1 MKFRL
6 VGLMGVGILAFAVT
20 ACDRGRDQDREMN
33 EPLGAGEAE
42 EGRAAPDRPG
52 AIGEQPGRVGEQAP
66 LGEQAPQRAER
77 LPGEQV
83 QPVAGADKAE
93 VELDTAEN
101 VDIEARSQLFASND
115 GVRVVVEVEN
125 GQPNAVHG
133 VHIHE
138 KPDCSDIPGKSMGEH
153 FAPEGK
159 QHALPEQ
166 PVEQRHLGD
175 LGNIQ
180 LDKDGK
186 GRLELTVP
194 NANLTP
200 GDRLSFT
207 NRAIVIHSGR
217 DVGKQAQPSGDSGAP
232 IACGVIEK
240 SD

>member
-6 VGLMGVGILAFAVT
+6 VGLVSAGILAFAVT
-20 ACDRGRDQDREMN
+20 ACDRDRDRDREMN

-52 AIGEQPGRVGEQAP
+52 AVGEQPGRVGER
-66 LGEQAPQRAER
+66 APQRAEGM
-77 LPGEQV
+77 PGENV

-93 VELDTAEN
+93 VELDTADN
-101 VDIEARSQLFASND
+101 VEIEARAQLFATND
-115 GVRVVVEVEN
+115 GVRVVVEVED

-133 VHIHE
+133 VHIHQ

-153 FAPEGK
+153 FAPEGS
-159 QHALPEQ
+159 QHGLPEQ
-166 PVEQRHLGD
+166 PVDQRHLGD

-186 GRLELTVP
+186 GRLEITVP
-194 NANLTP
+194 KANLTP
-200 GDRLSFT
+200 GDKLSFT

-232 IACGVIEK
+232 IACGVIET
-240 SD
+240 SN